1 MCIYTVSLKYF
12 WAAHRPEDASLTPT
26 AEMSSTHRR
35 KKPALASSMP
45 EEDFSFEEAHGL
57 GPLLP
62 VQCYIGVAI
71 LEEEKPRKRPKRV
84 RKPNRNKRCIAIG
97 CLKSAQ
103 GGWCQGYCIQCA
115 QKNGCNRPV
124 ELRKQKKK
132 KKKDKMKQ
140 EPKRKRAMCIV
151 SGCLKVGKHGW
162 CQGYCIQ
169 CARGL
174 VSMLDAQKLQ
184 VKNTKKD
191 KMSPP
196 FEDEKEPEVLLKM
209 KMKAQRKVKKEPKEK
224 KPAQH
229 AMENGCQPPVHR
241 SGHHNDLMCKKCQE
255 IVHKEQEAAGRGF
268 SDLIPTKGQY
278 RLRAR
283 WANGMCWKH
292 ARLAGYSS
300 KETLFSNVGM
310 MEKGH
315 RQKKLPF
322 ITVLEKKKSQSQ
334 MALNEETSSEGSTEL
349 PLQNPSEAIPPMDV
363 QSISEIDTVLDV
375 HSLCEASDIGI
386 MEDVSTSF
394 DRCSEEEEEVS
405 VSDGIERRNIV

>member
-1 MCIYTVSLKYF
+1 MCIYTVCLKYF

-45 EEDFSFEEAHGL
+45 EEDFSSEEAHGL

-71 LEEEKPRKRPKRV
+71 LKEEKPRKRPKRV
-84 RKPNRNKRCIAIG
+84 RKPNRNKRCIVSG
-97 CLKSAQ
+97 CLKE
-103 GGWCQGYCIQCA
+103 GKHGWCQGYCIQCA
-115 QKNGCNRPV
+115 QKNGCNGPVELQKHKKCIVSGCLKNGKHGWCQGYCIRCARKNGRNRPV
-124 ELRKQKKK
+124 ELQKQKK

-140 EPKRKRAMCIV
+140 EPKCKRATCIV
-151 SGCLKVGKHGW
+151 SGCLKVRKRGK
-162 CQGYCIQ
+162 
-169 CARGL
+169 RG
-174 VSMLDAQKLQ
+174 
-184 VKNTKKD
+184 
-191 KMSPP
+191 
-196 FEDEKEPEVLLKM
+196 
-209 KMKAQRKVKKEPKEK
+209 R
-224 KPAQH
+224 
-229 AMENGCQPPVHR
+229 
-241 SGHHNDLMCKKCQE
+241 HNDLMCKKCQE

-268 SDLIPTKGQY
+268 SSDLIPTKGKY

-322 ITVLEKKKSQSQ
+322 ITVQEKKKSQSQ

-349 PLQNPSEAIPPMDV
+349 PLENPSEAIPPMDV

-375 HSLCEASDIGI
+375 HSLCEEASDIGI

-394 DRCSEEEEEVS
+394 DHCSEEEEVS